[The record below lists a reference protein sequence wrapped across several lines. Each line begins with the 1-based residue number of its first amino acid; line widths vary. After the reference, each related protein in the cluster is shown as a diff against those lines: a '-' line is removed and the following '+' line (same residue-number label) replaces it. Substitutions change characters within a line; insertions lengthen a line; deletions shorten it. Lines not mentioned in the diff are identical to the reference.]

1 MGFFAWAE
9 NIEKIRERWY
19 NIIHQLE
26 KKHPEAGV
34 ELTTRGTLWKSDR

>member
-19 NIIHQLE
+19 NITLQME
-26 KKHPEAGV
+26 KPPETGV
-34 ELTTRGTLWKSDR
+34 ELTMRGTLWKSDR

>member
-19 NIIHQLE
+19 NMNHQPE
-26 KKHPEAGV
+26 KHTQKQA
-34 ELTTRGTLWKSDR
+34 LN

>member
-19 NIIHQLE
+19 NMIHQPE
-26 KKHPEAGV
+26 KHTQKQA
-34 ELTTRGTLWKSDR
+34 LN